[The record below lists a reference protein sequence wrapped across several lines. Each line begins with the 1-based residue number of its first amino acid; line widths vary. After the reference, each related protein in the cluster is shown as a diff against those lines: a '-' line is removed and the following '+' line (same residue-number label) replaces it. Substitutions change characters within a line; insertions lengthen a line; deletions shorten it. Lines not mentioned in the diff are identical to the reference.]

1 MAHAGQP
8 TKQSYYIIICHS
20 ALTDWFVNDLL
31 ALEGDPSAVNPADTV
46 M

>member
-8 TKQSYYIIICHS
+8 TKQSSYIDICHF
-20 ALTDWFVNDLL
+20 ALTDWVEHDLL